1 MNIAQQ
7 HPGFGK
13 TFLVLVVLAA
23 IGPALAE
30 EGEDIAQY
38 IKPESSVSVG
48 LGGASG
54 DSRERAIFGQYNG
67 MRNHSGSLLL
77 DIDMIKRED
86 ATGKWTTL
94 EGHNLGLDDRELRY
108 SQQLQGD
115 WKYYLDYN
123 QLVHR
128 EIRTINTGM
137 QGAGTTTPTVVRLA
151 APGTGTD
158 LDLKVKRES
167 VGLGM
172 EKWFTPALQIEV
184 SAKNENKDGARL
196 FGKGFACSSTWVTD
210 GVCTAS
216 STQWAQ
222 LMLPEPINSTTRQ
235 LEAKLN
241 FSGDK
246 FLLTGGY
253 YGSFYS
259 NAYGNL
265 TPNIPASLNNPLGVS
280 TALDAGLRNVLG
292 QPVALPPDNQAH
304 QLYFSG
310 NYAFTPTT
318 RTTFK
323 YAYTHATQTD
333 NFLGN
338 GLTGAPGGKSDLGG
352 TVDTHL
358 LQLGLTTRPM
368 PKLSVIA
375 NLRYENRK
383 DRTPQALYSVEG
395 TDPFTNSKYSLKK
408 IAGKLEGS
416 YQLPENY
423 RVTLGTD
430 YEMLDRGDFSSP
442 GCAAIDPT
450 TGDCLGDSIAG
461 LSGVRAKTE
470 EIGWRAELR
479 RSLSETLSGAVSY
492 AASRRDGAS
501 SWLKPNSLPATG
513 VTELSDTQIYSR
525 TAIFPMMF
533 MNRIRDKVK
542 MSADWFATERLSLQ
556 FAAEYAMDT
565 YGAPTTKGLRDSGGL
580 LYSIDAALNLSEK
593 WKLTGY
599 WSQGDQELHV
609 AHSTGYNAVLR
620 TLNTTLG
627 VGIAGK
633 PSSRLEVG
641 TDLSYLNDSTKY
653 NQLLDGAASANNK
666 TFYNQQGGLPEV
678 AYDEFRLR
686 FFGKYALEKNTDI
699 RVDLVHFRARLDEW
713 TWGYGGTPF
722 TYSDNTTVSFDAKQ
736 HVTFVGASYIYKWR

>member
-7 HPGFGK
+7 HHGFSK
-13 TFLVLVVLAA
+13 KPIALALLAA
-23 IGPALAE
+23 FGLAQAE

-48 LGGASG
+48 LGGTSG

-67 MRNHSGSLLL
+67 MRIHNYSLLL
-77 DIDMIKRED
+77 DVDYLSRED
-86 ATGKWTTL
+86 TTGQWTTL
-94 EGHNLGLDDRELRY
+94 EGRNLGLENRELRF
-108 SQQLQGD
+108 SQEQQGA
-115 WKYYLDYN
+115 WKYLLEYN

-128 EIRTINTGM
+128 DPRTINTGM

-151 APGTGTD
+151 TPGTGTD
-158 LDLKVKRES
+158 LDLKTKRES
-167 VGLGM
+167 IGLGM
-172 EKWFTPALQIEV
+172 ETWFTPALQFEV
-184 SAKNENKDGARL
+184 SAKNEKKDGARMI
-196 FGKGFACSSTWVTD
+196 GKGFTCSATWVTD

-222 LMLPEPINSTTRQ
+222 LMLPEPIDSTTRQ
-235 LEAKLN
+235 IEAKLN

-265 TPNIPASLNNPLGVS
+265 TPNIPASLNNPLGAS
-280 TALDAGLRNVLG
+280 TVLDAGLRNVMG
-292 QPVALPPDNQAH
+292 QPVSLPPDNQAH

-323 YAYTHATQTD
+323 YAYTHATQND

-338 GLTGAPGGKSDLGG
+338 GLTGAPSGKSDLGG
-352 TVDTHL
+352 AVDTHL

-383 DRTPQALYSVEG
+383 DKTPQALYSVEG

-408 IAGKLEGS
+408 FAGKLEGS
-416 YQLPENY
+416 YQLPDNY

-430 YEMLDRGDFSSP
+430 YELLDRGDFSSP
-442 GCAAIDPT
+442 GCAAIDPA

-513 VTELSDTQIYSR
+513 VTERSDTEIYSR

-556 FAAEYAMDT
+556 FAAEYAKDV

-593 WKLTGY
+593 WKLTSY

-653 NQLLDGAASANNK
+653 NQTLDGSATANNK

-686 FFGKYALEKNTDI
+686 LFGKYALEKNADL
-699 RVDLVHFRARLDEW
+699 RVDLVHLRARLDEW